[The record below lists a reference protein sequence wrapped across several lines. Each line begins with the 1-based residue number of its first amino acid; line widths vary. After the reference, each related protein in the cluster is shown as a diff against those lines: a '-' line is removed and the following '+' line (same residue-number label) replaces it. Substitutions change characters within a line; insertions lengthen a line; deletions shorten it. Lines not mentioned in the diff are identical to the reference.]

1 MKTALIVFVKNIGF
15 EPVKSRIGHE
25 VGSHMADA
33 IYSELLA
40 ATRQLCAG
48 INHDIH
54 VYYSHHIDL
63 NDEWTGIVKERHLQD
78 QSIDLGQRMRAAFDK
93 LLPHY
98 EKVAIIGS
106 DCPYLTPALMDEAF
120 AALDKADF
128 VFGPS
133 QDGGYYL
140 LGLKKMLPTLF
151 EGIAW
156 STDQVLAQS
165 LDKLGSTGSS
175 FAKLDYL
182 EDIDTYASYERW
194 KHGL

>member
-33 IYSELLA
+33 IYGELLA
-40 ATRQLCAG
+40 ATRRLCAG
-48 INHDIH
+48 LSHDIH
-54 VYYSHHIDL
+54 VYYSHHIDH
-63 NDEWTGIVKERHLQD
+63 NDDWTGVTKERQLQD
-78 QSIDLGQRMRAAFDK
+78 QSVDLGLRMRAAFED

-98 EKVAIIGS
+98 DKVAIIGS
-106 DCPYLTPALMDEAF
+106 DCPYLTPALIYEAF
-120 AALDKADF
+120 EALDKVD
-128 VFGPS
+128 VVLGPS
-133 QDGGYYL
+133 HDGGYYL
-140 LGLKKMLPTLF
+140 LALKKMLPTLF

-182 EDIDTYASYERW
+182 EDIDTYAAYERW
-194 KHGL
+194 KHSI

>member
-25 VGSHMADA
+25 VGNHMADA
-33 IYSELLA
+33 IYGELLA
-40 ATRQLCAG
+40 ATRRLCAG
-48 INHDIH
+48 LSHDIH
-54 VYYSHHIDL
+54 VYYSHHIDH
-63 NDEWTGIVKERHLQD
+63 NDDWTGVTKERQLQD
-78 QSIDLGQRMRAAFDK
+78 QSADLGQRMKSAFEK

-98 EKVAIIGS
+98 DKVAIIGS
-106 DCPYLTPALMDEAF
+106 DCPYLTPAMMDEAF
-120 AALDKADF
+120 AALDKVDV

-133 QDGGYYL
+133 NDGGYYL
-140 LGLKKMLPTLF
+140 LGLKKMLPFLF

-182 EDIDTYASYERW
+182 EDIDTYAAYERW
-194 KHGL
+194 KHSI

>member
-33 IYSELLA
+33 IYGELLA
-40 ATRQLCAG
+40 ATRRLCAG
-48 INHDIH
+48 LSHDIH
-54 VYYSHHIDL
+54 VYYSHHIDH
-63 NDEWTGIVKERHLQD
+63 NDDWTGVTKERQLQD
-78 QSIDLGQRMRAAFDK
+78 QSADLGQRMKSAFEK

-98 EKVAIIGS
+98 DKVAIIGS
-106 DCPYLTPALMDEAF
+106 DCPYLTPAMMDEAF
-120 AALDKADF
+120 AALDKVDV

-133 QDGGYYL
+133 NDGGYYL
-140 LGLKKMLPTLF
+140 LALKKMLPTLF

-156 STDQVLAQS
+156 STYQVLAKS

-182 EDIDTYASYERW
+182 EDIDTYAAYERW
-194 KHGL
+194 KHSI

>member
-33 IYSELLA
+33 IYGELLA
-40 ATRQLCAG
+40 ATRRLCAG
-48 INHDIH
+48 LSHDIH
-54 VYYSHHIDL
+54 VYYSHHIDH
-63 NDEWTGIVKERHLQD
+63 NDDWTGVTKERQLQD
-78 QSIDLGQRMRAAFDK
+78 QSADLGQRMKSAFEK

-98 EKVAIIGS
+98 DKVAIIGS
-106 DCPYLTPALMDEAF
+106 DCPYLTPAMMDEAF
-120 AALDKADF
+120 AALDKVDV

-133 QDGGYYL
+133 NDGGYYL
-140 LGLKKMLPTLF
+140 LGLKKMLPFLF

-182 EDIDTYASYERW
+182 EDIDTYAAYERW
-194 KHGL
+194 KHSI